1 MATSKKNVVRKRP
14 GRPATGQDPVTAI
27 RLSEEM
33 RAGIDAWAEQ
43 QNDEPGRSEA
53 IRRLIEIGLTVK
65 TERASKSEATKQR
78 QSRKQRARQLAGDA
92 VDKMTDTTAS
102 VQDQASRKRR
112 LIKGPEEFREARVDT
127 PKAKER

>member
-33 RAGIDAWAEQ
+33 RAEIDAWAEQ

-65 TERASKSEATKQR
+65 TERASKSEDTKQR

-92 VDKMTDTTAS
+92 VDKMTDATAS

-112 LIKGPEEFREARVDT
+112 LIKGTRGVPRGAS
-127 PKAKER
+127 